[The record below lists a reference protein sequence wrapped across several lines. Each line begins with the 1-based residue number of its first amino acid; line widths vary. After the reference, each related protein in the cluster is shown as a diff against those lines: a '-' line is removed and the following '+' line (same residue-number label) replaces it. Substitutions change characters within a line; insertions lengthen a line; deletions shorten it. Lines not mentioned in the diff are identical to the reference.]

1 MVFKDGFVDTNAVIH
16 PTLVIGEGAIVGA
29 SNELAGF

>member
-1 MVFKDGFVDTNAVIH
+1 MVFKGGFIGTNAVIYQN
-16 PTLVIGEGAIVGA
+16 VIIGEGAIVGA